1 MCEHLR
7 ATGKQRHLGLGELEC
22 PPLLSHHHW
31 PEGTWISSCGSH
43 QREQLPLLGNNASQR
58 ILEKSRGPGGESQ
71 YNFPRKRAEPERLEI
86 APSPFLSQGCKNPS
100 RRGSHWVHT
109 WDVCAILSQ
118 QERLHTQ
125 QGTNKAACL
134 CTRKKSREEGRNP
147 ITGWNIF

>member
-31 PEGTWISSCGSH
+31 PEGTWISSSGSH
-43 QREQLPLLGNNASQR
+43 QREQLPLLGSNASQR

-71 YNFPRKRAEPERLEI
+71 DNFPRKRAESERLEI
-86 APSPFLSQGCKNPS
+86 TPNPFPSQGCKNPS

-109 WDVCAILSQ
+109 WDVCG
-118 QERLHTQ
+118 HTESAR
-125 QGTNKAACL
+125 TWRCRKASYPHKALIKLPVCVL
-134 CTRKKSREEGRNP
+134 GRKVGREEE
-147 ITGWNIF
+147 TQ